1 MILWY
6 LNHKPGGLVW
16 AIFFTVRN
24 TNLTVKNISSV
35 FSAISTYVASITAY
49 QYGNVVFLAGV
60 YTNNIPTGSIS
71 NIAVVMN
78 ITDAKYYPIMYTP
91 VDDITTGATADIPVR
106 INAFVDPEGTMKA
119 IATGALAINKRFS
132 VAYLIA

>member
-1 MILWY
+1 M
-6 LNHKPGGLVW
+6 
-16 AIFFTVRN
+16 FN